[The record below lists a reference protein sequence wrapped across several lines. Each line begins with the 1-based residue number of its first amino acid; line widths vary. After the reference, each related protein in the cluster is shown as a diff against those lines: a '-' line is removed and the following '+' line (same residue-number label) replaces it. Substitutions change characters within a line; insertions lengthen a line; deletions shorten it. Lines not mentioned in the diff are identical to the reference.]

1 MSKSTSRLPA
11 SYQPYFIASP
21 CPRRLFRRYDGTVRN
36 AMGEVMQFLYGEDGM
51 EGTTIES
58 QRMEFLRYNRR
69 KFAEVG
75 EVVEWVVLGRQQQ
88 RVVGDDSGFSRHWPC
103 CAL

>member
-1 MSKSTSRLPA
+1 
-11 SYQPYFIASP
+11 
-21 CPRRLFRRYDGTVRN
+21 
-36 AMGEVMQFLYGEDGM
+36 MGEVMQFLYGEDGM

-75 EVVEWVVLGRQQQ
+75 GCGWVGGWQRQWQP
-88 RVVGDDSGFSRHWPC
+88 G
-103 CAL
+103 

>member
-1 MSKSTSRLPA
+1 
-11 SYQPYFIASP
+11 
-21 CPRRLFRRYDGTVRN
+21 
-36 AMGEVMQFLYGEDGM
+36 MGEVMQFLYGEDGM

-75 EVVEWVVLGRQQQ
+75 GWLVMAGSGSGRE
-88 RVVGDDSGFSRHWPC
+88 GWLTAADSAGTGH
-103 CAL
+103 AAHDE

>member
-1 MSKSTSRLPA
+1 
-11 SYQPYFIASP
+11 
-21 CPRRLFRRYDGTVRN
+21 
-36 AMGEVMQFLYGEDGM
+36 MGEVMQFLYGEDGM

-75 EVVEWVVLGRQQQ
+75 EVVKWVVLGSSSSGNRSEWW
-88 RVVGDDSGFSRHWPC
+88 VMTADSAGTGHAAHSD
-103 CAL
+103 

>member
-1 MSKSTSRLPA
+1 
-11 SYQPYFIASP
+11 
-21 CPRRLFRRYDGTVRN
+21 
-36 AMGEVMQFLYGEDGM
+36 MGEVMQFLYGEDGM